1 LILDPG
7 WSDVGMV
14 NTESVLLNVQER
26 EKWRRRM
33 DLLERSLGELREQR
47 RRVEIRLRRVRE
59 EIARL
64 QFAANAVLE
73 FGGRTAS
80 GRLDARQGIPLTY
93 R

>member
-1 LILDPG
+1 
-7 WSDVGMV
+7 MV
-14 NTESVLLNVQER
+14 DTESVVLNVQER

-33 DLLERSLGELREQR
+33 ALLERSLGDLRDQR
-47 RRVEIRLRRVRE
+47 RRVEGRLRRIRA

-64 QFAANAVLE
+64 QVAADAVVE
-73 FGGRTAS
+73 FGGRTMP